1 MKKQIALLLTLVLIV
16 SLFAGCSKTES
27 SAEAPKESSTEPAA
41 ETPTE
46 SSAEEVKENPAEQSG
61 SALRDTLVIGIN
73 SNPQSL
79 SMSDTKMQN
88 EMLIGNALFDTL
100 IYPADENGEF
110 APRLATSWEWE
121 DDTHLVFHLRDDVY
135 FHNGEKMT
143 AEDVA
148 FTIQTSCATKNNRS
162 FFSAFDPEGTEAID
176 ETTVRIAFQYP
187 FAPALAYLSA
197 SRGGIIC
204 KKAYEELGA
213 DAYNLAPVGTGQFKF
228 VSWTQSDSI
237 VVERNDDYW
246 DKDKVPSYKTIR
258 FRIIT
263 ENSVRAME
271 LEAGGIDI
279 AFNLSANDF
288 DRLKENPDLVA
299 IVEDGLSHQGFQLN
313 STTPELSDIRV
324 REALCI
330 SLDTEAIVKAVYGD
344 YGTPASGLFSSNV
357 FAFEELGPYEYNPER
372 AKELLAE
379 AGYEDGIDITM
390 SIADITNLVKMAE
403 IAQQQWKQVG
413 INLKIDIM
421 EQVAVTELN
430 ATGQTRITTTDYT
443 TSTGDPGHSLQI
455 YRSTWNG
462 ALQLKDSYIDEMLD
476 KGLQEFD
483 TEKRA
488 EIYKELQ
495 EYIWNYYTCI
505 PLVFTKNMVMHTA
518 KIQGL
523 DLPESG
529 YILDYSSFDI
539 YE

>member
-1 MKKQIALLLTLVLIV
+1 MKKRLFAITLVLV
-16 SLFAGCSKTES
+16 MSLSLFAGCGGGQAGDGSGANPTGGGES
-27 SAEAPKESSTEPAA
+27 NRAMKDS
-41 ETPTE
+41 
-46 SSAEEVKENPAEQSG
+46 
-61 SALRDTLVIGIN
+61 LVIGIN

-88 EMLIGNALFDTL
+88 EMLIGNAVFDTL

-110 APRLATSWEWE
+110 APRLATSWDWE

-135 FHNGEKMT
+135 FHNGEKLT

-148 FTIQTSCATKNNRS
+148 FTIQTSCETKNNRS
-162 FFSAFDPEGTEAID
+162 FFSAFDAENTAAID
-176 ETTVRIAFQYP
+176 ETTVCIAFKYP

-204 KKAYEELGA
+204 KSTYEEIGA
-213 DAYNLAPVGTGQFKF
+213 DAYNLSPVGTGQFKF
-228 VSWTQSDSI
+228 VSWTQGDSI
-237 VVERNDDYW
+237 ELERNDNYW
-246 DKDKVPSYKTIR
+246 DKEKIPSYSKIR
-258 FRIIT
+258 YRIIT

-279 AFNLSANDF
+279 AFNISSNDF
-288 DRLKENPDLVA
+288 DRLKANSNVVA
-299 IVEDGLSHQGFQLN
+299 ISEEGLSHQGFQFN

-330 SLDTEAIVKAVYGD
+330 SLDTAAIVSAVYGS

-357 FAFEELGPYEYNPER
+357 FAFNALGPYEYNPER
-372 AKELLAE
+372 ARELLAE
-379 AGYEDGIDITM
+379 AGYGDGFSVTM

-413 INLKIDIM
+413 IDLKIDIM

-430 ATGQTRITTTDYT
+430 STGQTRITTTDYT
-443 TSTGDPGHSLQI
+443 TSTGDPGHALQI
-455 YRSTWNG
+455 YKSTWNG
-462 ALQLKDSYIDEMLD
+462 ALQLKDAYIDEMLE

-483 TEKRA
+483 TEARA
-488 EIYKELQ
+488 EIYREVQ

-505 PLVFTKNMVMHTA
+505 PLVFTQNMLVYSA
-518 KIQGL
+518 KIEGL
-523 DLPESG
+523 NLPTSG
-529 YILDYSSFDI
+529 YIMDYSSFNI
-539 YE
+539 YQ

>member
-1 MKKQIALLLTLVLIV
+1 MKKILSLILTLAMVLGLLGGITCV
-16 SLFAGCSKTES
+16 AGAKD
-27 SAEAPKESSTEPAA
+27 K
-41 ETPTE
+41 
-46 SSAEEVKENPAEQSG
+46 EVK
-61 SALRDTLVIGIN
+61 DILVIGIN

-110 APRLATSWEWE
+110 APRLAASWEWE
-121 DDTHLVFHLRDDVY
+121 DGTHLIFHLRDDVY

-148 FTIQTSCATKNNRS
+148 FTVKTSCETLNNRS
-162 FFSAFDPEGTEAID
+162 FFSAFDAENTEAID
-176 ETTVRIAFQYP
+176 ETTVRIAFQYE
-187 FAPALAYLSA
+187 FAPALAYLSS

-204 KKAYEELGA
+204 KSAYEEMGA

-228 VSWTQSDSI
+228 VSWTQGDSI
-237 VVERNDDYW
+237 ELERNDEYW
-246 DKDKVPSYKTIR
+246 NKDKIPSYSHIR
-258 FRIIT
+258 YRIIT

-271 LEAGGIDI
+271 IEAGGIDMAYNI
-279 AFNLSANDF
+279 SSNDFERLSANPN
-288 DRLKENPDLVA
+288 LMTIAE
-299 IVEDGLSHQGFQLN
+299 EGLSHQGFQLN
-313 STTPELSDIRV
+313 SSVPELSDIRV

-330 SLDTEAIVKAVYGD
+330 SLDTPSIVAAVYGQ
-344 YGTPASGLFSSNV
+344 YGTAATGLFSNNV
-357 FAFEELGPYEYNPER
+357 FAFDELGPYEYNPER

-379 AGYEDGIDITM
+379 AGYEDGFDITM

-403 IAQQQWKQVG
+403 IAQQQWAQVG
-413 INLKIDIM
+413 INLTINIM
-421 EQVAVTELN
+421 EQVAVTEQN

-443 TSTGDPGHSLQI
+443 TSTADPGHALQI

-462 ALQLKDSYIDEMLD
+462 ALQLKDDYIDEMLD

-483 TEKRA
+483 TDKRA

-505 PLVFTKNMVMHTA
+505 PLVFPKNMLVYSTD
-518 KIQGL
+518 IENL
-523 DLPESG
+523 VLPKSG

-539 YE
+539 YA

>member
-1 MKKQIALLLTLVLIV
+1 MKRYLALLLVLVMTL
-16 SLFAGCSKTES
+16 SLFAGCSSKTES
-27 SAEAPKESSTEPAA
+27 TTTADASASGETTEAA
-41 ETPTE
+41 
-46 SSAEEVKENPAEQSG
+46 SSA
-61 SALRDTLVIGIN
+61 ALSDSLVIGIN

-88 EMLIGNALFDTL
+88 EMLVGNALFDTL
-100 IYPADENGEF
+100 IYPADDNGEF
-110 APRLATSWEWE
+110 APRLATSWEWT

-162 FFSAFDPEGTEAID
+162 FFSAFDPEDTKAID
-176 ETTVRIAFQYP
+176 DTTVQIAFQYP

-204 KKAYEELGA
+204 KKAYEEMGA

-237 VVERNDDYW
+237 VVERNDNYW
-246 DKDKVPSYKTIR
+246 NKDLIPSYKTIR
-258 FRIIT
+258 YRIIT

-299 IVEDGLSHQGFQLN
+299 IAEEGLSHQGFQLN
-313 STTPELSDIRV
+313 SSTPELSDIRV

-330 SLDTEAIVKAVYGD
+330 SLDTAAIVKAVYGD
-344 YGTPASGLFSSNV
+344 YGSPATGLFSSNV
-357 FAFEELGPYEYNPER
+357 FAFEELGPYKYDPER

-379 AGYEDGIDITM
+379 AGYADGFDITM

-413 INLKIDIM
+413 INLKIDIL

-462 ALQLKDSYIDEMLD
+462 ALQLKDEYIDEMLD

-483 TEKRA
+483 NEKRI
-488 EIYKELQ
+488 EIYHELQ

-505 PLVFTKNMVMHTA
+505 PLVFPKNMVMYSA

-523 DLPESG
+523 TLPKSG
-529 YILDYSSFDI
+529 YILDYSGFDI
-539 YE
+539 YK